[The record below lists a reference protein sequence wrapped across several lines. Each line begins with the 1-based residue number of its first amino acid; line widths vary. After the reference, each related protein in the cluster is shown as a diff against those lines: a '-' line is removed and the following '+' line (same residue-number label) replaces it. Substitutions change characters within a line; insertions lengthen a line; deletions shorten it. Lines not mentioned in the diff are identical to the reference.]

1 MPSLNSKEESLK
13 KDFEMKISFAVT
25 VCNEADEIKRLLEIL
40 YKFKREEDEVV
51 VQGDA
56 RKVTK
61 DVVSVLHPYIKKGLQ
76 YLEFP
81 LNNNFADFKNNLFK
95 NCTGGW
101 VFFIDADEYPHENLI
116 QCLPELIDSAEY
128 QMIEMLRVPRVN
140 TVDGITDGWIKKW
153 GWNAQV
159 IHGFKTINFP
169 DFQMRL
175 VKNSKNIYWKNPVH
189 EVLTGWMS
197 YSDLPLDFNW
207 SLFHPKTLEKQI
219 KQNSYYETIG

>member
-101 VFFIDADEYPHENLI
+101 IFFIDADEYPHENLI
-116 QCLPELIDSAEY
+116 QCLPELIDSSEY
-128 QMIEMLRVPRVN
+128 QGIEMLRVPRVN
-140 TVDGITDGWIKKW
+140 TVDGITTDWIKKW
-153 GWNAQV
+153 GWSISKSPQLIVEKILDDDSAEY
-159 IHGFKTINFP
+159 
-169 DFQMRL
+169 QML
-175 VKNSKNIYWKNPVH
+175 K
-189 EVLTGWMS
+189 S
-197 YSDLPLDFNW
+197 YGCIIS
-207 SLFHPKTLEKQI
+207 EI
-219 KQNSYYETIG
+219 KA